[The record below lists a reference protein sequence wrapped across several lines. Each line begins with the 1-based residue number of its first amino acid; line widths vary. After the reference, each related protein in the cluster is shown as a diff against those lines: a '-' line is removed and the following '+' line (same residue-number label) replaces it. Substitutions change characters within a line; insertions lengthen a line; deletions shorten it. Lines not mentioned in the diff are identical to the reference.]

1 MRPQGLRSVAYFR
14 LNRRAVQPIVYRG
27 KEGLDALRPAWN
39 GLLHRS
45 AFDTIFLTWEW
56 QATWWNLLGRG
67 DLWLLAW
74 QDTDGALLGLAPLFL
89 TDDSGRRTFSLV
101 GCREVSDYLDLII
114 TRGHEAAVY
123 DSFLTWLAGPG
134 APAWDVLDLCNL
146 PETSLTYRQLV
157 EMARARGYQAEATVE
172 DVCPIIPLPSS
183 WDDYL
188 ASLDKH
194 QRHEIRRKLR
204 RIEQEA
210 TPRWYIVEPSH
221 DLQAEMDAFIALHQ
235 RSRREKGEFMDE
247 PMQRFFRSMA
257 RVMQEAGWLF
267 LSFMEVNGV
276 KAASMLCFDYND
288 AILVYNSGYDPESYS
303 SLSPGIVLLAR
314 CIEYAIQQGRRA
326 FDFLQG
332 NESYKYRF
340 GARDFRVMRAVISAQ
355 G

>member
-1 MRPQGLRSVAYFR
+1 MQLT
-14 LNRRAVQPIVYRG
+14 VYRNE
-27 KEGLDALRPAWN
+27 EGFAALRPTWN
-39 GLLHRS
+39 DLLRRS

-56 QATWWNLLGRG
+56 QTTWWNLLGRG

-74 QDTDGALLGLAPLFL
+74 HDPDGALVGLAPLFL
-89 TDDSGRRTFSLV
+89 SDDGGRRTFSLV
-101 GCREVSDYLDLII
+101 GCREVSDYLDFVIA
-114 TRGHEAAVY
+114 RGREAEVY
-123 DSFLTWLAGPG
+123 DAFLTWLAGPD
-134 APAWDVLDLCNL
+134 APLWDVLDLCNL
-146 PETSLTYRQLV
+146 PETSQTHRRLV
-157 EMARARGYQAEATVE
+157 EMARARGYQAEAMLE

-188 ASLDKH
+188 ASLDRH
-194 QRHEIRRKLR
+194 QRHEIRRKIR
-204 RIEQEA
+204 RLEQET
-210 TPRWYIVEPSH
+210 TPRWYIVGPSH

-247 PMQRFFRSMA
+247 AMQRFFRSMA
-257 RVMQEAGWLF
+257 RTMRDAGWLF
-267 LSFMEVNGV
+267 LAFMEVNGV

-288 AILVYNSGYDPESYS
+288 SILVYNSGYDPEAYS

-314 CIEYAIQQGRRA
+314 CIEYAIQQGRRV

-340 GARDFRVMRAVISAQ
+340 GGKDFRVMRAVISAH